1 MKRLIAGTLVTLGL
15 GLCGLT
21 AQAADSSCDQQAA
34 DKHLA
39 GAAKTS
45 FVTKCEKTAKATAAK
60 QQCDSQADDKKLH
73 GAARTSFTKKC
84 VSDASK

>member
-1 MKRLIAGTLVTLGL
+1 MKQLIAGTIVALSF
-15 GLCGLT
+15 CGLA
-21 AQAADSSCDQQAA
+21 AQAAESSCDQQAA

-60 QQCDSQADDKKLH
+60 RQCDSQADDKKLH
-73 GAARTSFTKKC
+73 GAARTSFVKKC
-84 VSDASK
+84 VTDASK

>member
-1 MKRLIAGTLVTLGL
+1 MKQLIAGAILTL
-15 GLCGLT
+15 GLCGLA
-21 AQAADSSCDQQAA
+21 AQAAESSCDQQAA

-73 GAARTSFTKKC
+73 GAARTSFVKKC
-84 VSDASK
+84 VTDASK

>member
-1 MKRLIAGTLVTLGL
+1 MA
-15 GLCGLT
+15 LCLSGFT
-21 AQAADSSCDQQAA
+21 AHAADSTCDSQAA

-45 FVTKCEKTAKATAAK
+45 FLTKCERTAKAAAAK

-73 GAARTSFTKKC
+73 GAARTSFVKKC
-84 VSDASK
+84 VTDASK